1 MGVNMCRISDMRDMT
16 TAGLR
21 YKASLST
28 VQHLSRVETFKIS
41 TVLISNLLD
50 VKISTV
56 LISNLLDIKIS
67 TVLISNL
74 LDVKISTVLISNLLD
89 VLTLDIFGIIDIL
102 KMICT
107 WEREER

>member
-1 MGVNMCRISDMRDMT
+1 MTMGVNMCRISDMRDMT

-56 LISNLLDIKIS
+56 LISNLLD
-67 TVLISNL
+67 
-74 LDVKISTVLISNLLD
+74 
-89 VLTLDIFGIIDIL
+89 VLTSDIFGIIDIL

-107 WEREER
+107 WEREEGWWCALSQLGANEGRGR